1 MAFYLGNDNIKRKII
16 IDNVAYR
23 LNIPINSTNKR
34 TVTLLTKDHEQL
46 KDITNIK
53 LSVLPVTTTALL
65 DKDGNQLYD
74 VYGLILKLKGDELYG

>member
-34 TVTLLTKDHEQL
+34 TVTLLTKDRE
-46 KDITNIK
+46 
-53 LSVLPVTTTALL
+53 
-65 DKDGNQLYD
+65 
-74 VYGLILKLKGDELYG
+74 